1 MDYQS
6 VILNQ
11 GPQFVAELMKE
22 LNSMLEIETRLLM
35 AFYPQT
41 DRQIEQM
48 NQELEQYLRLFT
60 EYILQNELLIYL

>member
-60 EYILQNELLIYL
+60 EYISQNELLIYL

>member
-1 MDYQS
+1 MDYQN

-48 NQELEQYLRLFT
+48 NQELE
-60 EYILQNELLIYL
+60 

>member
-41 DRQIEQM
+41 DRTDEPRIGIV
-48 NQELEQYLRLFT
+48 LEIIYRV
-60 EYILQNELLIYL
+60 YITK

>member
-48 NQELEQYLRLFT
+48 NQELE
-60 EYILQNELLIYL
+60 